1 MSLFC
6 CLKCACLQFIFVVL
20 ISRAHARRTL
30 LGGEKAEMEE
40 TYVNKRGRIIYFIII
55 VLKERTIS
63 RRL

>member
-1 MSLFC
+1 M
-6 CLKCACLQFIFVVL
+6 
-20 ISRAHARRTL
+20 RDERYWE
-30 LGGEKAEMEE
+30 GEKAEMEE